1 MLSLK
6 LYISYYSTSYLV
18 QMYEYPEIKIFPK
31 KEHKSVKVLGGKS
44 GEWLK
49 RQSSYEIIS
58 LHRKVKISY
67 QSRSC
72 SYSELRLKSS
82 FKKSPPDHGTL

>member
-6 LYISYYSTSYLV
+6 LYISYYATSYLV

-49 RQSSYEIIS
+49 K
-58 LHRKVKISY
+58 KVAMK
-67 QSRSC
+67 
-72 SYSELRLKSS
+72 
-82 FKKSPPDHGTL
+82 